1 MPELPEVEM
10 VVRGLRDVLSGRGI
24 SKARLLRPGLAP
36 ENPPRQFAAWL
47 RGAMVESVARRGKH
61 ILIHLSNGRTLI
73 THLRMTGRFFHLDR
87 DSELLPHTHAEFI
100 LDNGRKLLFT
110 DQRHFGMMMVVRTAD
125 LEKVRHL
132 EKLAPEPFDG
142 DFTDAY
148 LINMLKRSRQAIKV
162 FLLDQTRVTGLG
174 NIYAS
179 EALHRAGIDPQRQA
193 NRISAARAG
202 DLRTHIV
209 DVLREAIESAANLAT
224 DPREVYGRYGAGAFE
239 DNWRV
244 YGREGAGCLNCSTPI
259 RRIVQATRSTFYCP
273 NCQK

>member
-10 VVRGLRDVLSGRGI
+10 VVRGLREVLSGRRI
-24 SKARLLRPGLAP
+24 IKARLHRPGLAP
-36 ENPPRQFAAWL
+36 DNPPRQFVAWL
-47 RGAMVESVARRGKH
+47 RGATVESVARRGKH
-61 ILIHLSNGRTLI
+61 ILIHLSSGRTLI
-73 THLRMTGRFFHLDR
+73 THLRMTGRFFHLDQG
-87 DSELLPHTHAEFI
+87 SELLPHTHAEFI
-100 LDNGRKLLFT
+100 LDNEKRLLFT
-110 DQRHFGMMMVVRTAD
+110 DQRHFGMMMVVTTSD

-148 LINMLKRSRQAIKV
+148 LINMLKRSRQPIKV

-174 NIYAS
+174 NIYAC
-179 EALHRAGIDPQRQA
+179 EALHRAGIDPRRQA

-202 DLRTHIV
+202 DLRRHIV
-209 DVLREAIESAANLAT
+209 DVLREAIDSATNLAT

-273 NCQK
+273 SCQK